1 MVNLPHKNR
10 KLLLMKILLII
21 EIIKIILTIK
31 VVVVIIII
39 IIIII
44 ITIMRILSKYVK
56 QVLRNAGSKQV
67 QVQEVKVLR
76 KPHVKQVL
84 CTNP

>member
-1 MVNLPHKNR
+1 M
-10 KLLLMKILLII
+10 I
-21 EIIKIILTIK
+21 
-31 VVVVIIII
+31 
-39 IIIII
+39 
-44 ITIMRILSKYVK
+44 ILSKYVK

-76 KPHVKQVL
+76 KSHVKQVL